1 MASSESSKT
10 VFLAMSVN
18 FSIGV
23 AKSIIA
29 TITMS
34 SAMFSEAVHSFVDT
48 GNQFLLW
55 FGIKQAKKSNPKIYP
70 LGRGREEYF
79 WTLVVAVLIFTIGG
93 LVSLEHGIES
103 LSHPKKLENL
113 SISLTLLIVSIILES
128 YVLKKAISE
137 LKRGKA
143 KNKGILKLLKES
155 TDGPLIAIVVEDFAA
170 TLGLIFA
177 LVGTVLSFITQNSV
191 YDSIS
196 AISIGILLMVSG
208 IFLGYEMKHLITG
221 ESISNE
227 KLKKIKQLI
236 SSNEQVLNLSNLKIL
251 PIGSNQYLALINLD
265 YRDSLKDEEIITVN
279 SSLINSIKNSE
290 PSISEIYFNPQ
301 KDIIIL
307 WKLIKTICRK
317 SKFK

>member
-93 LVSLEHGIES
+93 IVSLEHGIES

-143 KNKGILKLLKES
+143 KNKGVLKLLKES

-301 KDIIIL
+301 
-307 WKLIKTICRK
+307 
-317 SKFK
+317 

>member
-23 AKSIIA
+23 AKSVIA

-177 LVGTVLSFITQNSV
+177 LIGTVLSFITQNSV

-301 KDIIIL
+301 
-307 WKLIKTICRK
+307 
-317 SKFK
+317 

>member
-143 KNKGILKLLKES
+143 KNKGILKLLKEA
-155 TDGPLIAIVVEDFAA
+155 TDGPLIAIVVEEFAA

-265 YRDSLKDEEIITVN
+265 YRDSLKDEEIIAVN

-301 KDIIIL
+301 
-307 WKLIKTICRK
+307 
-317 SKFK
+317 

>member
-227 KLKKIKQLI
+227 KLEKIKQLI

-301 KDIIIL
+301 
-307 WKLIKTICRK
+307 
-317 SKFK
+317 

>member
-177 LVGTVLSFITQNSV
+177 LVGTVLSFITQNSL

-227 KLKKIKQLI
+227 KLKKIKKLI

-301 KDIIIL
+301 
-307 WKLIKTICRK
+307 
-317 SKFK
+317 

>member
-170 TLGLIFA
+170 NLGLIFA

-301 KDIIIL
+301 
-307 WKLIKTICRK
+307 
-317 SKFK
+317 

>member
-1 MASSESSKT
+1 MATNESSKT

-18 FSIGV
+18 FSIGI

-34 SAMFSEAVHSFVDT
+34 SAMFSEAIHSFVDT

-55 FGIKQAKKSNPKIYP
+55 FGIKQSKKVDARIYP

-113 SISLTLLIVSIILES
+113 AISITLLIVSIILES
-128 YVLKKAISE
+128 YVLKKAITE
-137 LKRGKA
+137 LKKGQD
-143 KNKGILKLLKES
+143 NKKGVVGLLKES

-170 TLGLIFA
+170 TLGLVIA
-177 LVGTVLSFITQNSV
+177 LVGTILSSLTQNSI

-196 AISIGILLMVSG
+196 AISIGVLLMVSG
-208 IFLGYEMKHLITG
+208 LFLGYEMKHLITG
-221 ESISNE
+221 ESISQE
-227 KLKKIKQLI
+227 KLKLIENIINKNENISKITD
-236 SSNEQVLNLSNLKIL
+236 LKIL
-251 PIGSNQYLALINLD
+251 PIGSKQYLALVKLD
-265 YRDSLKDEEIITVN
+265 YKDSLGDIDIVEIDTALKNEIVETESTIT
-279 SSLINSIKNSE
+279 
-290 PSISEIYFNPQ
+290 EIYFNPQ
-301 KDIIIL
+301 
-307 WKLIKTICRK
+307 
-317 SKFK
+317 

>member
-1 MASSESSKT
+1 MATNESSKT

-18 FSIGV
+18 FSIGI

-34 SAMFSEAVHSFVDT
+34 SAMFSEAIHSFVDT

-55 FGIKQAKKSNPKIYP
+55 FGIKQSKKVDARIYP

-113 SISLTLLIVSIILES
+113 AISITLLIVSIILES
-128 YVLKKAISE
+128 YVLKKAITE
-137 LKRGKA
+137 LKKGQD
-143 KNKGILKLLKES
+143 NKKGVVGLLKES

-170 TLGLIFA
+170 TLGLVIA
-177 LVGTVLSFITQNSV
+177 LVGTILSSLTQNSI

-196 AISIGILLMVSG
+196 AISIGVLLMVSG
-208 IFLGYEMKHLITG
+208 LFLGYEMKHLITG
-221 ESISNE
+221 ESISQE
-227 KLKKIKQLI
+227 KLKLIGNIINKNENISKITD
-236 SSNEQVLNLSNLKIL
+236 LKIL
-251 PIGSNQYLALINLD
+251 PIGSKQYLALVKLD
-265 YRDSLKDEEIITVN
+265 YKDSLGDIDIVEINTALKNEIVETESTIT
-279 SSLINSIKNSE
+279 
-290 PSISEIYFNPQ
+290 EIYFNPQ
-301 KDIIIL
+301 
-307 WKLIKTICRK
+307 
-317 SKFK
+317 